1 MNVKIHAFDIKW
13 NSNQIPIHYLVK
25 EKVWPKQFFT
35 VQYVLLEVDKYF
47 PSSLI
52 LYTAVWTRPSAIHME
67 NERVSWLHRAGH
79 VTCVCGCSS
88 ESWHC
93 SNKLSRDCRNNNI
106 LVYGIS
112 GCVHFPGSGKILL
125 HGRVAGNA
133 KVGVKFQNI

>member
-1 MNVKIHAFDIKW
+1 MSRYMHLTSNGILTTVNTDTLFSKRKKYDQ
-13 NSNQIPIHYLVK
+13 NSFSQLNMCCLK
-25 EKVWPKQFFT
+25 
-35 VQYVLLEVDKYF
+35 
-47 PSSLI
+47 LI
-52 LYTAVWTRPSAIHME
+52 IISIFINFTAVWTRPSAVHME

-106 LVYGIS
+106 LVNGIS